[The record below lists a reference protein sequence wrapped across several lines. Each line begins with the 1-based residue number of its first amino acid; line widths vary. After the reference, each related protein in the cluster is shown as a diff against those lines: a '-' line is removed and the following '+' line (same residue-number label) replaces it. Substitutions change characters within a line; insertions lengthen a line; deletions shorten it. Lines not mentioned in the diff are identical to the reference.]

1 MTAGDWTGPVRTGGD
16 GAGPCSACDSIA
28 RRKVAIPKGTM
39 VAGFGKGKWVR
50 GDEAKDAD
58 PNLLFHM
65 ASDQDEVLFNGA
77 MVSLRQLIM
86 EQRKKDPEA
95 RRRTFRLS
103 PRCRLSL
110 GALVIRPMPRLPWHI
125 SLHGPSVITP

>member
-1 MTAGDWTGPVRTGGD
+1 MTEGDSDRGRARAALG
-16 GAGPCSACDSIA
+16 CSACDSIA
-28 RRKVAIPKGTM
+28 LREVAIPKGTM

-58 PNLLFHM
+58 RNLLFHVT
-65 ASDQDEVLFNGA
+65 SDQDEVLFNGA

-95 RRRTFRLS
+95 RC
-103 PRCRLSL
+103 PRDAASL
-110 GALVIRPMPRLPWHI
+110 WQTCTVHPPVAPV
-125 SLHGPSVITP
+125 SQ